1 VSPHSPRIRRHIS
14 GLVAMLCPPG
24 HSSYEKSIGQFSI
37 VNLRPWSFANATM
50 SGQTRS
56 ASSQFWSRF
65 FAPSPPMNV
74 FTSGTS
80 IRSAA
85 TMTSRRWPMTCSR
98 WAGSGWS
105 GFG

>member
-1 VSPHSPRIRRHIS
+1 MRGV
-14 GLVAMLCPPG
+14 VAMLCPPG
-24 HSSYEKSIGQFSI
+24 HSSYENSIGQFSSVI
-37 VNLRPWSFANATM
+37 LRPWSFANATI

-56 ASSQFWSRF
+56 ASSQFWSWF

-80 IRSAA
+80 IFSAA
-85 TMTSRRWPMTCSR
+85 RITCFRWPITCSR